1 MSGGVSLK
9 LSLLIP
15 FVFIFAVGGLA
26 QESKPVGVEDIY
38 LARDNGKGQAGDAAT
53 VFRTTDI
60 PIFCVVKLDNSD
72 SRVTVKMN
80 LVAEN
85 VPGVKADT
93 SVVSTTYTTKS
104 GENRVNFDGRPYGKW
119 TAGKYRADIFIDGKL
134 SRNLSF
140 EIKEAPNTSSGIKA
154 FQPPKRTSRAMG
166 KPTKNPYVQSTAGV
180 INP

>member
-15 FVFIFAVGGLA
+15 FVLICAIGGLA
-26 QESKPVGVEDIY
+26 QEPKAVGVEDIY

-53 VFRTTDI
+53 LFRTTDI

-93 SVVSTTYTTKS
+93 SVVSTSYTTKS
-104 GENRVNFDGRPYGKW
+104 GENRVNFDGGPMEG
-119 TAGKYRADIFIDGKL
+119 GLPG
-134 SRNLSF
+134 
-140 EIKEAPNTSSGIKA
+140 
-154 FQPPKRTSRAMG
+154 
-166 KPTKNPYVQSTAGV
+166 STAETFSLTESCHEISRSRSRRPPARPPGSKHFS
-180 INP
+180 NPNARVVLRENLTRIPTFKPQPV